1 MKKKLKYLTKKS
13 ESREQLA
20 TTSNKNKEENLRQ
33 SIAEIKDAINK
44 LVRENEEIEQTMALK
59 DRVKAI
65 FKKYGFTVLAV
76 TSAVGLVIGVIVAN

>member
-1 MKKKLKYLTKKS
+1 MKKKLKYLTKKKS
-13 ESREQLA
+13 ESRELLA

-65 FKKYGFTVLAV
+65 FQKIWIHRISRDICCWLGHWRYRG
-76 TSAVGLVIGVIVAN
+76 